1 MKKLF
6 AAADRYIQH
15 SDWKTIAVLKFCLL
29 ALGVLAGMA
38 VPAKHKKAVAA
49 VALPVFAVTYFPLL
63 FSFAREALQKDAGPV
78 DD

>member
-15 SDWKTIAVLKFCLL
+15 SDWKTIAALKFCLL

-38 VPAKHKKAVAA
+38 VPAKH
-49 VALPVFAVTYFPLL
+49 
-63 FSFAREALQKDAGPV
+63 
-78 DD
+78 

>member
-6 AAADRYIQH
+6 AAADQYIQR

-49 VALPVFAVTYFPLL
+49 VALPVFAVTCFPLL

>member
-1 MKKLF
+1 MKTLF

-15 SDWKTIAVLKFCLL
+15 SDWKTIAALKFCLL

-49 VALPVFAVTYFPLL
+49 VALPVFAATYFPLL
-63 FSFAREALQKDAGPV
+63 VSFGRSVLQGDR
-78 DD
+78 DEQ

>member
-15 SDWKTIAVLKFCLL
+15 SNWKTIAALKFCLL

-38 VPAKHKKAVAA
+38 VPARHKKAVAA

-63 FSFAREALQKDAGPV
+63 FSFARAALRGQNGDE
-78 DD
+78 